1 MKDHQTTNFFLISLF
16 FSYVQNFLFLIDPV
30 KYDGRNDDPKKK
42 KKTKDVLMFPGLPQ
56 GTKPAT
62 TVMHYPL
69 SNHSRR

>member
-42 KKTKDVLMFPGLPQ
+42 KKQRMCSCFPDYLKAQ
-56 GTKPAT
+56 NQ
-62 TVMHYPL
+62 L
-69 SNHSRR
+69 LL